1 MLPSMQ
7 DQTAENNQAAERDPR
22 EELLALAREK
32 LRAGDFKSA
41 RAWLDGT
48 IDPAAED
55 TAVLEPVRANLK
67 PDPGAVVA
75 AVTCGLALLVI
86 AGLTLIH

>member
-1 MLPSMQ
+1 MQ
-7 DQTAENNQAAERDPR
+7 DQNAENNQAAELDPQ
-22 EELLALAREK
+22 EELLKRAREK
-32 LRAGDFKSA
+32 FQAGDFKKA
-41 RAWLDGT
+41 RAWLDET
-48 IDPAAED
+48 IDPAAEE

-75 AVTCGLALLVI
+75 AVICGLALLVI